1 MEGVGEAGPVR
12 FPPPAIYVSGVLL
25 AIVAETLW
33 PTNDPS
39 SVIRILAALLM
50 LIFSILLDGAAT
62 RLFRRNDTPMLP
74 WQASR
79 KLVTDGPYRFTRNP
93 MYLGMACLYVG
104 IMFAFGLMWGFLLLP
119 VVVLAVD
126 RLVIAREEPYLER
139 TFGEDYTRYKTRV
152 RRWL

>member
-12 FPPPAIYVSGVLL
+12 FPPPGIYLAGVLL

-33 PTNDPS
+33 PTNDPPS
-39 SVIRILAALLM
+39 AVRILAALLM
-50 LIFSILLDGAAT
+50 LVLFILLDGAAT

-79 KLVTDGPYRFTRNP
+79 TLVTDGPYRFTRNP
-93 MYLGMACLYVG
+93 MYLGMVCLYIG
-104 IMFAFGLMWGFLLLP
+104 IVIAFGLMWGLLWLP
-119 VVVLAVD
+119 LVVLAVD

-139 TFGEDYTRYKTRV
+139 AFGDDYRRYKARV